1 MRSMMTV
8 NQSAIY
14 HAIAGRKP
22 GDIVTYD
29 DLAGLLPDRTT
40 AKGDRN
46 RVHGLVGRVKRRLAR
61 LGIAVVAINDVGYCV
76 AARSVK
82 AAGQEPI
89 RQVQATTADQE
100 PIRQVQAT
108 LDECLRLIRAQT
120 AVIKTMALDSLR

>member
-14 HAIAGRKP
+14 HAIAGRRP

>member
-82 AAGQEPI
+82 AADQEPI

>member
-1 MRSMMTV
+1 MMTV

-29 DLAGLLPDRTT
+29 DLAGLLPVRTT